1 MTRPSREMSRQ
12 GNAFRGR
19 VSQGSVLGEVSVGEL
34 FSGGG
39 GTVRIPFKKAWTT
52 LRGYFFVNIFFITRK
67 LITMTH
73 SSVAKSLSRN

>member
-39 GTVRIPFKKAWTT
+39 LSAYRLKKLGPLYVATS
-52 LRGYFFVNIFFITRK
+52 LSIFF
-67 LITMTH
+67 
-73 SSVAKSLSRN
+73 SLQEN

>member
-39 GTVRIPFKKAWTT
+39 GGLSAYRLKKLGPLYVATS
-52 LRGYFFVNIFFITRK
+52 LSIFF
-67 LITMTH
+67 
-73 SSVAKSLSRN
+73 SLQEN

>member
-39 GTVRIPFKKAWTT
+39 GLSAYRLKKLGPLYVATS
-52 LRGYFFVNIFFITRK
+52 LSIFF
-67 LITMTH
+67 
-73 SSVAKSLSRN
+73 SLQEN